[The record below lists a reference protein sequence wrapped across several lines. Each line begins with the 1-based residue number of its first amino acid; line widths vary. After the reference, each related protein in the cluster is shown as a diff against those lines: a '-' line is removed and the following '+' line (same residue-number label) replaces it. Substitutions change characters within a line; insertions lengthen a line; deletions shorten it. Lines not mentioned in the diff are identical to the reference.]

1 MFDQVLFK
9 AKFTTG
15 QTIRLNTDGGTMLD
29 SCAANIGVLQGKAR
43 TVAAILCD
51 GATDQDQW
59 QILNI
64 VNDAGM
70 FLDHVAIKGAVNDDQ
85 AHRLCKLY
93 LGEARQG
100 NIRNQE
106 SVTANGLKTFL
117 DSAKLPHN
125 TPYFL
130 QADAALLDAQGTVS
144 PAIWNDDVL
153 VSHGGR
159 LSQMMLDMANCDI
172 EGQLLEQVTPRDI
185 VAMLIDEHCQIGMGM
200 FDAMIIKY
208 NQFEKVLQ
216 KMALALKAADNEEF
230 FVKSVTPIEPFK
242 RAGVVNVGIIFEM
255 SDTQTITL
263 LFNNPDTTPSKL
275 TGTDILTSWKW
286 ILNKRDVTAIL
297 QPRAVDA
304 LKYPQIA
311 SRMLKLLARNHD
323 RFKRAQAAKNKDE
336 LLLNELIS
344 QVEASQLEL
353 RTLQQAGTDIQGQID
368 AETIKKQQAD
378 SAIAAKKQ
386 SEVDT
391 TAGDISK
398 SDAVDH
404 ARKLVQEYIDYVYQP
419 PMSLMEAILLP
430 VDELQAVYQS
440 EKVRLDQMYVE
451 VVEKIKKLKFN
462 VGFKK
467 DAAVF
472 DGIASEAYRYDKYG
486 NKAKQAFELF
496 FHEVSLGK
504 KSTASNNVEKSA
516 SGLYEVNK
524 SIPNVIIKQI
534 NAVNNKT
541 GKSAGLIINAKGNVF
556 KEIFEADINQLKN
569 TLATFLESKGLS
581 LSDFNLIDGEDVLG
595 IQNDTDAAQQAVID
609 KVQRITDA
617 LIAEHGFMYETSL
630 KSTNLVKELVSAN
643 GYSLSIEIND
653 ADDIELDSQHMIV
666 DTIDTTESEDYIVKA
681 IAQREFERGLDFD
694 HVDEIE
700 DEDSIYFGKTADYAF
715 TVEQLKKSAVACNL
729 KIVFGDF
736 AKTGAMAGLF
746 DSVDA
751 QGQLVYGITAQ
762 IGKDGKVLARAS
774 VDRDGNLTLFTG
786 NNGDQVL
793 ASLKTDQ
800 ATQKNIVEVLQKLNT
815 GADQA
820 GQDAETIVLTGNELG
835 DFPDTPEGKKALR
848 AAAKTEFEKLL
859 GQWVDCPAVGGK
871 VEIRK
876 LGMKKILSTSA
887 DSRKLKII
895 AKIDSIISNSKLVK
909 TIPPYDSE
917 QDISAKAYHIA
928 HSKLMLEDQETN
940 VRIVIKEDVNG
951 KFHYDHSILGKVED
965 KLLDSLQ
972 EKSPLKSELNSVTTS
987 NDGGTY
993 PSRLASHQLEDITPQ
1008 GENLVNGMFDDVS
1021 KTKYVLNLFIEG
1033 EDEQSEQSVQTNNEQ
1048 NATKSVYVIK
1058 NPKPRARKPLGTV
1071 KVDVVDE
1078 VFFTVFVSMDGVGG
1092 EYVGDLDGA
1101 QNWLTHR
1108 LMGMGEAM
1116 SGKAISFADV
1126 AAKLSLQIG
1135 EDVLG
1140 INDVP
1145 NPYAKASLID
1155 LAKGVVK
1162 ELVALGWESS
1172 GSTATKAIEVNGQ
1185 SVPLKFQFDPFA
1197 KGREIFISRDGDSS
1211 IASFGMPEMSEAG
1224 VKAKATELNDA
1235 ANVFFASQASIT
1247 DEQNVQTNN
1256 NEQNFLNDV
1265 IAGNVDLLA
1274 DETGNRIEQIG
1285 ENLDPSLEALFE
1297 QAIEAYS
1304 QAALK
1309 NAQNLG

>member
-15 QTIRLNTDGGTMLD
+15 QTIRLNTDSGTMLD

-130 QADAALLDAQGTVS
+130 QDDAALLDAQGTVS

-185 VAMLIDEHCQIGMGM
+185 VAMLVDEHCQIGMGM
-200 FDAMIIKY
+200 FDAMIVKY

-216 KMALALKAADNEEF
+216 KMALALKAADNDEF

-263 LFNNPDTTPSKL
+263 LFNNPDTTPAKL
-275 TGTDILTSWKW
+275 TGTDVLTSWKW
-286 ILNKRDVTAIL
+286 ILNKRDVTAVL

-304 LKYPQIA
+304 RKYPQIA

-336 LLLNELIS
+336 LLLAELVG

-353 RTLQQAGTDIQGQID
+353 RTLQQAGTDIQSQID
-368 AETIKKQQAD
+368 NETIKKQQAD
-378 SAIAAKKQ
+378 SAIAAKQQ
-386 SEVDT
+386 SEVDA
-391 TAGDISK
+391 TAQADIKTALESNEENIRQK
-398 SDAVDH
+398 ATD
-404 ARKLVQEYIDYVYQP
+404 LY
-419 PMSLMEAILLP
+419 SLLLN
-430 VDELQAVYQS
+430 S
-440 EKVRLDQMYVE
+440 H
-451 VVEKIKKLKFN
+451 
-462 VGFKK
+462 GFKP
-467 DAAVF
+467 D
-472 DGIASEAYRYDKYG
+472 
-486 NKAKQAFELF
+486 
-496 FHEVSLGK
+496 
-504 KSTASNNVEKSA
+504 
-516 SGLYEVNK
+516 
-524 SIPNVIIKQI
+524 
-534 NAVNNKT
+534 
-541 GKSAGLIINAKGNVF
+541 
-556 KEIFEADINQLKN
+556 
-569 TLATFLESKGLS
+569 TLATNAESTY
-581 LSDFNLIDGEDVLG
+581 NLITPNGHHFAIYVEKAE
-595 IQNDTDAAQQAVID
+595 NDTWVIEFSSGGEIDLHGVDNKASIEVIAEQIIQADIGQQAVID
-609 KVQRITDA
+609 KVQRITNA
-617 LIAEHGFMYETSL
+617 LIAEHGFVYETSL

-1033 EDEQSEQSVQTNNEQ
+1033 EGEQSEQNVQTNSEQ
-1048 NATKSVYVIK
+1048 NTKKSVYVIK

-1108 LMGMGEAM
+1108 LTGIGEAM
-1116 SGKAISFADV
+1116 SGKGLSFADV

-1211 IASFGMPEMSEAG
+1211 IASFSMPEMSEAG
-1224 VKAKATELNDA
+1224 VKAKAAELNDA